1 MLDAAELL
9 LHDQRAWQ
17 SDIYAPKLRHHNI
30 CMPLSRKRRLS
41 FVREADA
48 SGRTL
53 EIYQEIKNALGVP
66 HLNAI
71 FQAYGAY
78 PRFLDLMWKSLDP
91 VLETGE
97 FFEHADR
104 LRAEAYTAMH
114 NYFVVPDLG
123 TRIRQIHLSTGAQR
137 ELTSV
142 VDLFHYN
149 DPLIL
154 LIAAVQ
160 LQAFED
166 APVAVRVGRS
176 GADHPVFT
184 QKPVMLTEEAA
195 SAPIRKIYE
204 EIKRSLRISFI
215 GLDFQSFAHWPDFL
229 SLYLDALK
237 PVISSPLYGEHKHAL
252 RGSALTLATGLPNA
266 AQLSVEHMK
275 HSGIADEEIS
285 TAIHIA
291 EEFLDQSS
299 GSVLNVAFGKISLE
313 GGNQIRVARNRRDSE
328 QKQLTREDLPGRAA

>member
-1 MLDAAELL
+1 
-9 LHDQRAWQ
+9 
-17 SDIYAPKLRHHNI
+17 
-30 CMPLSRKRRLS
+30 
-41 FVREADA
+41 VREADA

-66 HLNAI
+66 HLSAI

-78 PRFLDLMWKSLDP
+78 PRFLDLMWTSLHP

-97 FFEHADR
+97 FFEHAGR

-123 TRIRQIHLSTGAQR
+123 NRIRQIQFFTGAQQ
-137 ELTSV
+137 ELTNV
-142 VDLFHYN
+142 VDLFQYN

-154 LIAAVQ
+154 LITAVQ

-166 APVAVRVGRS
+166 APVAVRVGRN

-195 SAPIRKIYE
+195 SAPVRKIYE
-204 EIKRSLRISFI
+204 EIKRSLRVSFI
-215 GLDFQSFAHWPDFL
+215 GLDFQSFARWPDFL
-229 SLYLDALK
+229 SLYWNALK

-252 RGSALTLATGLPNA
+252 RGSALALAAGLPNTT
-266 AQLSVEHMK
+266 QLGVEHLK
-275 HSGIADEEIS
+275 HSGLTDEEIS
-285 TAIHIA
+285 AAIHIA

-299 GSVLNVAFGKISLE
+299 GSVLNIAFGKISLE
-313 GGNQIRVARNRRDSE
+313 GGNQIRVAPSGRDSE
-328 QKQLTREDLPGRAA
+328 QRQLTREDHPERAA

>member
-1 MLDAAELL
+1 
-9 LHDQRAWQ
+9 
-17 SDIYAPKLRHHNI
+17 
-30 CMPLSRKRRLS
+30 MPLSRKRRLS
-41 FVREADA
+41 FVREAEA

-66 HLNAI
+66 HLSAI

-78 PRFLDLMWKSLDP
+78 PRFLDLMWKALHP

-123 TRIRQIHLSTGAQR
+123 NSIRQIHFITGAQQ
-137 ELTSV
+137 ELTNV
-142 VDLFHYN
+142 VDLFQYN

-154 LIAAVQ
+154 LITAVQ

-166 APVAVRVGRS
+166 APVPVRVGRNGS
-176 GADHPVFT
+176 NHPVFT

-195 SAPIRKIYE
+195 SAPVRKVYE
-204 EIKRSLRISFI
+204 EIKRSLRVSSI
-215 GLDFQSFAHWPDFL
+215 GLDFQSFARWPDFL
-229 SLYLDALK
+229 SLYWSALK

-252 RGSALTLATGLPNA
+252 RGSALTLATGLPNTT
-266 AQLSVEHMK
+266 QLGVEHLK
-275 HSGIADEEIS
+275 HSGLTDEEIS

-299 GSVLNVAFGKISLE
+299 GSVLNIAFGKISLE
-313 GGNQIRVARNRRDSE
+313 GGNQIRVTRSGKDSE
-328 QKQLTREDLPGRAA
+328 QGQLTRDDHPERAA